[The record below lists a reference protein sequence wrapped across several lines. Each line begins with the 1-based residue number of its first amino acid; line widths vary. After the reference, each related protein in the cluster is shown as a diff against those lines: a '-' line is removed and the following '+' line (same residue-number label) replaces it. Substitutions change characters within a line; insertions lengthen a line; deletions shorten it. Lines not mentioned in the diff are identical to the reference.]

1 MATQQ
6 QDTPDNLIEVSRIIG
21 ALQEGQRQIE
31 ARLGSIEARLGS
43 IEARLGSI
51 DENQRET
58 NRRIDRVLYAVIGIG
73 IVVVGTLIANTIAA

>member
-21 ALQEGQRQIE
+21 ALQEGQRQ
-31 ARLGSIEARLGS
+31 IEARLGS

-73 IVVVGTLIANTIAA
+73 IVVVGTLIANTIAG

>member
-43 IEARLGSI
+43 I

-58 NRRIDRVLYAVIGIG
+58 NRRIDRVPYAVIGIG

>member
-6 QDTPDNLIEVSRIIG
+6 QDTPDNIIEVSRIIG
-21 ALQEGQRQIE
+21 VLQEGQRQ
-31 ARLGSIEARLGS
+31 

-73 IVVVGTLIANTIAA
+73 LVVVGTLIANTIAG

>member
-6 QDTPDNLIEVSRIIG
+6 QDSPDNLNEVSRIVG
-21 ALQEGQRQIE
+21 VLQEGQRQIE
-31 ARLGSIEARLGS
+31 ARLGR
-43 IEARLGSI
+43 I